1 MMGSFRPFLPIA
13 MLCLSPFASFSS
25 PTNPPISETIC
36 LQLPPQALSNRPDA
50 FSECPGRTPSTKR
63 INKYIITFAEQ
74 PQQQQQRQQQKMF
87 DGVQTTAAAAGTPT
101 ATTTDPR
108 DSFITTLCSCTH
120 QQQPRQQPIR
130 LSRKTK
136 SDRTRRIRVSTSLP
150 NCALSR
156 EPKAEAEQHQSDVT
170 APEPVSSAS
179 VLNCSHKQQQQQ
191 QKGRGGRGCVV
202 GAVEKAKSRG
212 PPEQR
217 QQHNHHTP
225 QHMAFL
231 GTVRETV
238 EFLRGTIGILYVD
251 IARKFCY

>member
-1 MMGSFRPFLPIA
+1 MTETLWVHFGLFFQLLLVRPVP
-13 MLCLSPFASFSS
+13 
-25 PTNPPISETIC
+25 
-36 LQLPPQALSNRPDA
+36 
-50 FSECPGRTPSTKR
+50 
-63 INKYIITFAEQ
+63 
-74 PQQQQQRQQQKMF
+74 PQQQQQHQQKMF
-87 DGVQTTAAAAGTPT
+87 DGVQTTAAAAVAGTPT
-101 ATTTDPR
+101 ATTTTDPQ

-120 QQQPRQQPIR
+120 QQQQQIR
-130 LSRKTK
+130 PSRKEETK

-156 EPKAEAEQHQSDVT
+156 EPKAEAEQHQNDVT

-225 QHMAFL
+225 QHMAVSWHCSRDGGVSARHHRVGWSFSFL
-231 GTVRETV
+231 ILTVIEN
-238 EFLRGTIGILYVD
+238 F
-251 IARKFCY
+251 